1 MTVLLEYI
9 DLNEYNN
16 YSLKCP
22 FLLKCNDNLYTIIFL
37 TITYNKGGYITKINV
52 E

>member
-16 YSLKCP
+16 YSLKYP

-37 TITYNKGGYITKINV
+37 NCLQSLTIREDI
-52 E
+52 